1 MATEIEF
8 LVDVEGNTTFEVSG
22 MRGKGCAEVAD
33 QFAKALGKK
42 VKEKLKREYYEQ
54 PIEQKQKVVR
64 GGF

>member
-1 MATEIEF
+1 MAQEIEF
-8 LVDVEGNTTFEVSG
+8 TISPSGDVEYEISG

-54 PIEQKQKVVR
+54 PVEQKQKVVR